1 MTLVPI
7 DVCNCSGNFEGKL
20 TKFYAVI
27 VCIVLHKPLN
37 FREAGLKTI
46 SVW

>member
-7 DVCNCSGNFEGKL
+7 DVCYSSGNSEGKL
-20 TKFYAVI
+20 TKFYADV

-37 FREAGLKTI
+37 FHEAGLKI
-46 SVW
+46 INVR